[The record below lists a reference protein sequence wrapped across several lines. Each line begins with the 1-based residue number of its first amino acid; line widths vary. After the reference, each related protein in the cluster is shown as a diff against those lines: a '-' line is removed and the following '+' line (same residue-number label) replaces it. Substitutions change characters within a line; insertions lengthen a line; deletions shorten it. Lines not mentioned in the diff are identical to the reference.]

1 MDIFLPC
8 EAKGI
13 CWQHVSDAAFRV
25 SVPNSWVSEVKGRGV
40 WGPLEANTEAQLA
53 PW

>member
-25 SVPNSWVSEVKGRGV
+25 SAPNSWVSEIKRKGNLGAP
-40 WGPLEANTEAQLA
+40 GDTEAQVA
-53 PW
+53 QW